1 MKREE
6 NIDLYGGDESGVSRD
21 EMDKERHDRNNH
33 INIGKYCHS
42 SICDEVYAL
51 THRAVTNATIIGTI
65 MDLIKKDKNLANE
78 N

>member
-1 MKREE
+1 MMFLQGTFKAKRGEE
-6 NIDLYGGDESGVSRD
+6 D
-21 EMDKERHDRNNH
+21 EMDKKRHNRNYH